1 MMMLP
6 LSEEKRTSLRVPVSL
21 ATRIVL
27 GNHEY
32 EGKILNL
39 STEGIFVKSSHL
51 LDAGDLVQLSFSVP
65 GNADPVQ
72 VKARVMWGGS
82 MEGPVSRTYAMGI
95 HFESLTTGEQDSLST
110 YIQNLLNA

>member
-1 MMMLP
+1 MIP
-6 LSEEKRTSLRVPVSL
+6 LSEEKRKCVRVPVSL
-21 ATRIVL
+21 AARIIL

-51 LDAGDLVQLSFSVP
+51 LDAGDLVSLSFSVP
-65 GNADPVQ
+65 GDANAMQ

-95 HFESLTTGEQDSLST
+95 HFESLTAAEQDSLTT
-110 YIQNLLNA
+110 YINNLLNA

>member
-1 MMMLP
+1 MLP
-6 LSEEKRTSLRVPVSL
+6 LSEEKRKNVRVPVSL
-21 ATRIVL
+21 AARILL

-51 LDAGDLVQLSFSVP
+51 LDAGDLVQLSFLVP
-65 GNADPVQ
+65 GDVTPIQ

-95 HFESLTTGEQDSLST
+95 HFESLTAGQQDSLSA